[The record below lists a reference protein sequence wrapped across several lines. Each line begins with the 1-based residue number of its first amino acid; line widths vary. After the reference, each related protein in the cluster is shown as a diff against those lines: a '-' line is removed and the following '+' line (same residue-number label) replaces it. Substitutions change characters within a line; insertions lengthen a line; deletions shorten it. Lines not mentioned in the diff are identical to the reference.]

1 MKGGPQISKLERMSA
16 IYGMID
22 LIKSGKAHTR
32 WDRRLDRSVP
42 GGPPKQELTRIRLHR
57 SRRLFPSKPGVSANG
72 LAKHS
77 ANIPHNTIKS

>member
-32 WDRRLDRSVP
+32 WDRRLDRLVP

-57 SRRLFPSKPGVSANG
+57 SRRWFPLKPGVSANG
-72 LAKHS
+72 LESHS
-77 ANIPHNTIKS
+77 ADILRNTLKS